1 MESLAKKTLK
11 IFLMS
16 CGLSGM
22 MTVNAYAQ
30 WGWNP
35 FSSRSQSQPQP
46 TQEKSSFFNSPFELK
61 SPLNYF
67 GSENKTAST
76 RTNSTQSARPIS
88 DSTRRAIVELSRNYP
103 IQQRQALIKSF
114 AGLTDQQAQQR
125 LQQVAA
131 SQSGGQRAGSSNTQY
146 ASRTQQSQLAEQ
158 QARLQAE
165 VAYRNQQIA
174 GQSRPS
180 LPAGQSSSGL
190 GQGNPWGTANSRQP
204 RIEQSTIQTTYQQPQ
219 QSGVSQTRPVSTTN
233 TQNPFLRRQ
242 QGLEPQPPQQNLPS
256 QGRAS
261 MSPAP
266 SVFPP
271 TTGYDRSRIS
281 QESRPGMATTQRDV
295 SVQAVSVQPELK
307 QSPSMPVIRPAS
319 SEVNTSHYKGSYQ
332 PAKSE
337 VAPQRFEQVRTAVP
351 APSAGR
357 QPATQ
362 FGSSKEIGGP
372 ELSLLISRAEAL
384 AASSSPGPSEAAKQQ
399 HITRHVDLR
408 LLYLLSG
415 QRDRALMAIPGIAS
429 NEQAFWTRT
438 FWALANYLDHPNYPD
453 KSDRTTV
460 ALEQLRSAIKSLQ
473 GDAHLVVR
481 NAAFCSEIDSFGS
494 YQRFEREEFAPS
506 QDILIYSE
514 LDNFKSEQTAEGQYR
529 TVLKSSIRIIEAG
542 PNGRVIDTVDYS
554 PTEDLCHSQRGDFM
568 QGYKYQLPARI
579 TPGSYVMQLAVEDQL
594 SGKRANYSLNFLVR

>member
-1 MESLAKKTLK
+1 MRMESLSKKTVT

-16 CGLSGM
+16 CGVSGM
-22 MTVNAYAQ
+22 MTVSAHAQ

-35 FSSRSQSQPQP
+35 FSSRSQAPPQA

-61 SPLNYF
+61 SPLNNF
-67 GSENKTAST
+67 GSENKTAA
-76 RTNSTQSARPIS
+76 RTTGNVQSARPIS
-88 DSTRRAIVELSRNYP
+88 DSTRRAIVELSRNYSL
-103 IQQRQALIKSF
+103 QQRQLFIKSF

-125 LQQVAA
+125 LQLAA
-131 SQSGGQRAGSSNTQY
+131 NAQSGGKRPASPTTQPATQY
-146 ASRTQQSQLAEQ
+146 ASRVQQSQSSE

-165 VAYRNQQIA
+165 VDYRNQQSA
-174 GQSRPS
+174 GQRRSTRPV
-180 LPAGQSSSGL
+180 AQSPLGL
-190 GQGNPWGTANSRQP
+190 GQGNPWGATNSQQP
-204 RIEQSTIQTTYQQPQ
+204 RIEQSMIQTSYQQPQ
-219 QSGVSQTRPVSTTN
+219 QSGMSQTRPASKTTV
-233 TQNPFLRRQ
+233 QNPFLRRQ
-242 QGLEPQPPQQNLPS
+242 QGLGQQSQQQNASS

-266 SVFPP
+266 SVYPP
-271 TTGYDRSRIS
+271 NSGYDRSRVP
-281 QESRPGMATTQRDV
+281 QENHPGMVTTQSNISVKPERDQK
-295 SVQAVSVQPELK
+295 SL
-307 QSPSMPVIRPAS
+307 MPVIRPAS
-319 SEVNTSHYKGSYQ
+319 SEVNTSHYEGNYQ

-337 VAPQRFEQVRTAVP
+337 VAPQRFEPVTTAVP
-351 APSAGR
+351 TSRASAQPVNQFVPSR
-357 QPATQ
+357 
-362 FGSSKEIGGP
+362 EIGGP

-384 AASSSPGPSEAAKQQ
+384 AASSTPGPSEEAKQQ

-415 QRDRALMAIPGIAS
+415 QRDRALMAIPGVPK

-438 FWALANYLDHPNYPD
+438 FWALSNYLDHPNYPD

-506 QDILIYSE
+506 QDVLIYSE
-514 LDNFKSEQTAEGQYR
+514 LDNFKSEQTSECQYR

-594 SGKRANYSLNFLVR
+594 SGKRANYSMNFLVR